1 MKCWLILLLFLAG
14 AVPSAAQL
22 TDERIWSLHRAGQEA
37 SLIGLESVHLRTLT
51 WTDQVEP
58 EDLYPI
64 LSAKL
69 GSAEVQAL
77 SAAQGMTAEPPFL
90 RLAYD
95 LNERTLENGQTVVVY
110 WVSLELV
117 QAVSWTWAWTAGGV
131 PDDGMAV
138 TWSALHAD
146 VAADPET
153 AVLEIQKHV
162 ASLGDRLAAD
172 IRSVNPV
179 AKGWG
184 IGTGAD
190 GITRCEPMTWKATRR
205 PRAEKQGAAQQ
216 REEETP

>member
-1 MKCWLILLLFLAG
+1 MRRLILFLFLAG
-14 AVPSAAQL
+14 AIPAAAQL
-22 TDERIWSLHRAGQEA
+22 TEDPIRSLHRAGQEA

-69 GSAEVQAL
+69 DSAKVQAL

-95 LNERTLENGQTVVVY
+95 LNERSLENGQTVVVY

-117 QAVSWTWAWTAGGV
+117 QAVSWTWTTERGHEGGL
-131 PDDGMAV
+131 AV
-138 TWSALHAD
+138 TWSAL
-146 VAADPET
+146 AADMAADLET
-153 AVLEIQKHV
+153 AVLEIQKQV

-179 AKGWG
+179 ASGWG
-184 IGTGAD
+184 IGMGAD
-190 GITRCEPMTWKATRR
+190 GITRCEPMTWKPTRR
-205 PRAEKQGAAQQ
+205 PKTKAD
-216 REEETP
+216 P